1 MNNIILIVGP
11 TGVGKTSSSLE
22 TAKKIDGEII
32 SADSMQIYKE
42 MDIGTAKVMPY
53 EMEGVAHHLID
64 IIDPDEEFS
73 VKDFDEMSDMA
84 ISDIISRSKTP
95 IIVGGTGL
103 YINSIIYDMDYN
115 ESDTDAELRKELWDF
130 YKKNGEDKLYNML
143 LKYDS
148 EAKVEKQNIKRV
160 IRAIEIAKTHGTV
173 KPFSEMKFKNKY
185 KINMFI
191 LYKDRA
197 SLYEMIDKRVDKMLE
212 NGLVEEVKRLL
223 KKGLNKDCQSMKAIG
238 YRQIIAYL
246 EGEYD
251 LKTAV
256 DIIKR
261 DSRRYAKR
269 QLTWFKRYDNAIWID
284 VESLDSKQVAE
295 IIINGSGLIDK

>member
-1 MNNIILIVGP
+1 MDNIILIVGP

-42 MDIGTAKVMPY
+42 MDIGTAKIMAF
-53 EMEGVAHHLID
+53 EMEDIPHHLID
-64 IIDPDEEFS
+64 IINPDEEFS
-73 VKDFDEMSDMA
+73 VRDFDEMSDIA
-84 ISDIISRSKTP
+84 INDIISRSKTP

-115 ESDTDAELRKELWDF
+115 ESDIDIALRKELWDF
-130 YKKNGEDKLYNML
+130 YEKNGEDELYNML

-160 IRAIEIAKTHGTV
+160 IRAIEIAKNHGKV
-173 KPFSEMKFKNKY
+173 KAFSEMKFKNKY
-185 KINMFI
+185 KINMFV
-191 LYKDRA
+191 LCKDRA
-197 SLYEMIDKRVDKMLE
+197 ILYEMINKRVDYMIN
-212 NGLVEEVKRLL
+212 NGLVEEVKELL
-223 KKGLNKDCQSMKAIG
+223 AKGLSKECQSMKAIG
-238 YRQIIAYL
+238 YRQIISYL

-269 QLTWFKRYDNAIWID
+269 QLTWFKRYENAIWID
-284 VESLDSKQVAE
+284 VDSLDPKQVAE
-295 IIINGSGLIDK
+295 IIINESGLIDK